1 MREPLIQPRHS
12 WWRSFSVSTALAFAA
27 VLLAAPALAAGTIVL
42 DPSQGLAGDTFQIS
56 GQGFANREQVQITW
70 DGIRLGGRTR
80 TNADGTFT
88 LSPTVPT
95 DAQPGAHAIMA
106 TGRKSGLTAEA
117 IYNVIDSSAT
127 TTTTIAPGTTTTTT
141 APGTTTTTIAPGTTT
156 TVASDT
162 TTTSADGE
170 GTATTVAEEEDT
182 TTTTAGAATEE
193 GSSVVVTEFSVKP
206 SEAGAGSQIEVA
218 GMLTGKLAKVH
229 LWLGDQRF
237 GTPITVEE
245 NGSFRATR
253 TIPDLT
259 PGTYW
264 LRLKTPNGRVLATS
278 TFHVLTEAEGVT
290 TTVPEQDG
298 DSDASDIS
306 TILWGAI
313 LVILSLTAIAVWWMW
328 RRSSDHENSAGKP
341 PAEGSPEDEPEGGDA
356 D

>member
-1 MREPLIQPRHS
+1 MREPLTQPSHS
-12 WWRSFSVSTALAFAA
+12 WWHLIGVSTALVFSA
-27 VLLAAPALAAGTIVL
+27 VLLAAPALAAGTIEL
-42 DPSQGLAGDTFQIS
+42 DPSQGAAGDTFEIS
-56 GQGFANREQVQITW
+56 GEGFAAGEQVQIRW
-70 DGIRLGGRTR
+70 DGNPLDRPDRTD
-80 TNADGTFT
+80 ADGTFT
-88 LSPTVPT
+88 FTRTVPT
-95 DAQPGAHAIMA
+95 DAQPGAHPIMA
-106 TGRKSGLTAEA
+106 KGLQSGLTAEA

-141 APGTTTTTIAPGTTT
+141 APGTTTTTI
-156 TVASDT
+156 ASDT

-229 LWLGDQRF
+229 LWLGDQRL
-237 GTPITVEE
+237 GQPITVEE
-245 NGSFRATR
+245 NGSFLTTR

-313 LVILSLTAIAVWWMW
+313 LVILLLIAIAVWWMW
-328 RRSSDHENSAGKP
+328 RRSSDHEKVAGKP
-341 PAEGSPEDEPEGGDA
+341 PAERPPEDGDA